1 MHNWEFSGRTG
12 GNDAAKAP
20 WEKQEEQQQNSVTFS
35 EGGRL
40 GTEDLAEDKRKGW
53 QSEDSAVHAVY
64 HVAFSHTWLESRE
77 VGLP

>member
-20 WEKQEEQQQNSVTFS
+20 WEKQEEQQQNSVTFN
-35 EGGRL
+35 EGGDWEQRTL
-40 GTEDLAEDKRKGW
+40 QKTNERDE
-53 QSEDSAVHAVY
+53 QSEDSAVHTVY
-64 HVAFSHTWLESRE
+64 HVALSHTWLESRE